1 MAQLIDGT
9 HLTRETDFAHSGE
22 VGADGDILPARG
34 NGQERGQVCRG
45 LVQLQTAG
53 DELQGMK
60 KGVMELADAIVVN
73 KADGDNKQRAMV
85 TRAEYERILQFLRQA
100 TENWTTHAYTCS
112 AYTGAGIMELW
123 NDVIE
128 AFMKHGWGNGV
139 LVERRKQQT
148 LSWVYT
154 MVEEHLHN
162 LFYRSPAIIGCK
174 EEIEREVVGG
184 KISAT
189 MAVQDLINR
198 FAAAELSGVNVKD
211 SSPFEI
217 K

>member
-1 MAQLIDGT
+1 
-9 HLTRETDFAHSGE
+9 
-22 VGADGDILPARG
+22 
-34 NGQERGQVCRG
+34 
-45 LVQLQTAG
+45 
-53 DELQGMK
+53 
-60 KGVMELADAIVVN
+60 MEL
-73 KADGDNKQRAMV
+73 R
-85 TRAEYERILQFLRQA
+85 
-100 TENWTTHAYTCS
+100 
-112 AYTGAGIMELW
+112 

-128 AFMKHGWGNGV
+128 AFMKQGWGNGV
-139 LVERRKQQT
+139 LAERRKQQT

>member
-1 MAQLIDGT
+1 
-9 HLTRETDFAHSGE
+9 
-22 VGADGDILPARG
+22 
-34 NGQERGQVCRG
+34 
-45 LVQLQTAG
+45 
-53 DELQGMK
+53 
-60 KGVMELADAIVVN
+60 
-73 KADGDNKQRAMV
+73 MV

-100 TENWTTHAYTCS
+100 TEQWETKAFACS
-112 AYTGAGIMELW
+112 ALTGYGIEELW
-123 NDVIE
+123 NDVIMK
-128 AFMKHGWGNGV
+128 FMAQGKANGV
-139 LVERRKQQT
+139 LQERRKQQT
-148 LSWVYT
+148 LSWVYA

-174 EEIEREVVGG
+174 EEIEREVVVG

>member
-1 MAQLIDGT
+1 
-9 HLTRETDFAHSGE
+9 
-22 VGADGDILPARG
+22 
-34 NGQERGQVCRG
+34 
-45 LVQLQTAG
+45 
-53 DELQGMK
+53 
-60 KGVMELADAIVVN
+60 
-73 KADGDNKQRAMV
+73 
-85 TRAEYERILQFLRQA
+85 
-100 TENWTTHAYTCS
+100 
-112 AYTGAGIMELW
+112 MELW

-128 AFMKHGWGNGV
+128 AFMKQGWGNGV
-139 LVERRKQQT
+139 LAERRKQQT

-174 EEIEREVVGG
+174 EEIEREVVVG

-198 FAAAELSGVNVKD
+198 FAAAELRGVNVKD